1 MKKILPALIIITMFA
16 SCFNPLRKTIDGDG
30 NVSTTER
37 NLSSFKNIKCAG
49 SYNVEVSQ
57 GSPSSIK
64 IETDGN
70 LQNYIVTDVSGD
82 NLNIHTKDD
91 VNIKPSQKIKL
102 TIVTDKLEGFKLS
115 GSGTIKSTNKI
126 TGGDHLE
133 LSISGS
139 GDMHFDVNT
148 PGVDASI
155 SGTGN
160 IYVSG
165 ETKNSKI
172 DIAGNGN
179 YHAEDLKTENTKVKI
194 AGSGDAYLFAD
205 STLDINIAGVGNVNY
220 KGNASVSQNVAG
232 SGKIKK
238 IE

>member
-1 MKKILPALIIITMFA
+1 MKKFLPALIITALFA

-37 NLSSFKNIKCAG
+37 NLSSFKNIKCEG
-49 SYNVEVSQ
+49 SYDVEVSL

-70 LQNYIVTDVSGD
+70 LQSYILTDVNGD
-82 NLNIHTKDD
+82 NLDIHTKNDL
-91 VNIKPSQKIKL
+91 NLKPSQKIKL
-102 TIVTDKLEGFKLS
+102 IIVTDKLEGFKLS
-115 GSGTIKSTNKI
+115 GAGSIKSTNKI
-126 TGGDHLE
+126 TGGDHLD
-133 LSISGS
+133 LDISGS

-148 PGVDASI
+148 PNVDASI
-155 SGTGN
+155 SGTGD

-165 ETKNSKI
+165 EAKDSKI

-179 YHAEDLKTENTKVKI
+179 FHAEDLKTENTKIKI
-194 AGSGDAYLFAD
+194 AGSGDADVFAD
-205 STLDINIAGVGNVNY
+205 GSLDINIAGVGNVNY